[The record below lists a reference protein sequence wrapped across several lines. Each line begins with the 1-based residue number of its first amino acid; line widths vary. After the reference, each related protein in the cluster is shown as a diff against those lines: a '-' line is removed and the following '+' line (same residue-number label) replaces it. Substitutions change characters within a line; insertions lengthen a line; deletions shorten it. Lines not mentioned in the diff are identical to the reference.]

1 EAKPSARSRSSSA
14 QTEAIQR
21 LLENLARG
29 HYSERL
35 DVDRINSPQLRR
47 IAELVNEV
55 AEHATEQI
63 RTAQERNR
71 SLRNGMQEA
80 LEAIPKVV
88 NEGELS
94 GSSGLRD
101 PSPTLA
107 PLIKG
112 IDQLLATLRAFS
124 LEMGEA
130 SLQISAS
137 SAEVL
142 AAATQHES
150 SMAQQASAVHETTAT
165 MAELKSAAANIADN
179 ARTVAAVAEQT
190 VNAARA
196 GESAIRSLLSATET
210 INQDADAIHE
220 AMERLSRKVERIG
233 SVVEV
238 IDEIADRSDLLA
250 INAALEGAKAG
261 EAGRGFSI
269 VAAEM
274 RRLAENVLA
283 STQEIKNLIG
293 EIREATEETARAT

>member
-1 EAKPSARSRSSSA
+1 YGERIDV
-14 QTEAIQR
+14 EAI
-21 LLENLARG
+21 
-29 HYSERL
+29 
-35 DVDRINSPQLRR
+35 DSPHIKK
-47 IAELVNEV
+47 IATLVNAV

-63 RTAQERNR
+63 RTAQERNQN
-71 SLRNGMQEA
+71 LRNGVQEA
-80 LEAIPKVV
+80 LDAILRVV
-88 NEGELS
+88 NQGELS
-94 GSSGLRD
+94 GSTGIRSDNPILEPMIR
-101 PSPTLA
+101 
-107 PLIKG
+107 G
-112 IDQLLATLRAFS
+112 IDQLLETLRAFT

-150 SMAQQASAVHETTAT
+150 SMTHQASAVHETTAT
-165 MAELKSAAANIADN
+165 MAELKSAAGNIADN

-190 VNAARA
+190 VVAARA
-196 GESAIRSLLSATET
+196 GEAALRSLFQAIAT
-210 INQDADAIHE
+210 ISQDAEAIHE
-220 AMERLSRKVERIG
+220 AMERLSRRVERIG

-250 INAALEGAKAG
+250 LNAALEGAKAG

-283 STQEIKNLIG
+283 STQEIKTLIG
-293 EIREATEETARAT
+293 EIREATDETARATERNRA